1 MGGKAEQPRTMSNL
15 IWCRGPET
23 LSIEGEAN
31 KERKEIWAWPAR
43 APNWSFLNK
52 ILIEKERNE
61 I

>member
-43 APNWSFLNK
+43 APN
-52 ILIEKERNE
+52 
-61 I
+61 